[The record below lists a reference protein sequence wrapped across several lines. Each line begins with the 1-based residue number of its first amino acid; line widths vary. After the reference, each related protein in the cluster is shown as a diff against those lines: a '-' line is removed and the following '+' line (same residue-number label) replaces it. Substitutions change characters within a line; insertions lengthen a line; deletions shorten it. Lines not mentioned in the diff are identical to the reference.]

1 MKNDFVL
8 AVIAILIGAIILF
21 AFNRT
26 DGNREEY
33 NRKMLIIVEKVMP
46 QDYQYCTMP
55 TSIYVLSDTAF
66 IERTGLFKVG
76 DTLFFDADYQQ
87 FKNLKH
93 EINF

>member
-1 MKNDFVL
+1 MKEDLVL
-8 AVIAILIGAIILF
+8 GVIAILIGGVILF
-21 AFNRT
+21 GFNRI

-33 NRKMLIIVEKVMP
+33 NRKMLPIVEKVMP
-46 QDYQYCTMP
+46 QEYQYCTMP

-93 EINF
+93 AVNF